1 MQLLVGCTRTRP
13 KVRRTRRQ
21 ILIGGTLIVLSWLVI
36 FAMVLE
42 LLPRPIELYMIAYV
56 VSVIGLIIGMIG
68 MGTEIRDNMRKHRDN
83 E

>member
-1 MQLLVGCTRTRP
+1 MQLPVGCTRITLN
-13 KVRRTRRQ
+13 VRRTRRQ

-68 MGTEIRDNMRKHRDN
+68 AGTEIRDNMRKHRDN